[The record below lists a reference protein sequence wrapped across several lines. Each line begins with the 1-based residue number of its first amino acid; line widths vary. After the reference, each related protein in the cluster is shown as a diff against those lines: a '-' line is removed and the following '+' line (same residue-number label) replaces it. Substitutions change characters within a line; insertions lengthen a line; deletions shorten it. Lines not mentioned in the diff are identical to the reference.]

1 MQRQSEKQ
9 SVVWS
14 TVMGFVLLGGV
25 IPVAAAED
33 TKKPA
38 EQAAPAAKKTP
49 EKKATAKSGSQKAKP
64 AATAKDQA
72 PKYTSAE
79 TAAKAQAFGRNGSQG
94 ASLLRRST
102 EDPVGHA
109 G

>member
-33 TKKPA
+33 TA
-38 EQAAPAAKKTP
+38 SALREGLESLGRVTGRVYEQ
-49 EKKATAKSGSQKAKP
+49 E
-64 AATAKDQA
+64 
-72 PKYTSAE
+72 
-79 TAAKAQAFGRNGSQG
+79 
-94 ASLLRRST
+94 LLDSIFSRFCI
-102 EDPVGHA
+102 GK
-109 G
+109 